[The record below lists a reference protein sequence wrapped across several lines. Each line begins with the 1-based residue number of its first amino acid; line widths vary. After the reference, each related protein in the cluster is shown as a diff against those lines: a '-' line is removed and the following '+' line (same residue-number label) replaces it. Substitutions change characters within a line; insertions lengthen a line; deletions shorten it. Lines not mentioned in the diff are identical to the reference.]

1 MRISRASSK
10 KNTTLLKFVNLW
22 RERGKTI
29 DGLSDLVHCYY
40 ISVQVCI
47 LSHVTD
53 LVNYDFPTDLLRPKI
68 MRVPGKD
75 RPQLV
80 HDRVK
85 ELQTLIAKSCTEAQ
99 ITRSRAGILLEVE
112 GLQTYMHE
120 AISAFSAELD
130 SPFDFIKTSLLMS
143 HLSTEFSNNIL
154 KLMRGVVDV

>member
-1 MRISRASSK
+1 
-10 KNTTLLKFVNLW
+10 
-22 RERGKTI
+22 
-29 DGLSDLVHCYY
+29 
-40 ISVQVCI
+40 
-47 LSHVTD
+47 
-53 LVNYDFPTDLLRPKI
+53 